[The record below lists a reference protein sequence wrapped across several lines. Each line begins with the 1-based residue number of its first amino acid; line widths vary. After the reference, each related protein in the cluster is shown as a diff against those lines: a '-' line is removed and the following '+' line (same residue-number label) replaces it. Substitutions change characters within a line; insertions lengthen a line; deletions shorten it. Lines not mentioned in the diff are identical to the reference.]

1 MLPTATHVRPGVLR
15 ASWWVWVWVSRL
27 AGWVAEGVAAVIA
40 QISHQQATCEAS
52 CRERVSEF
60 RSPVCADTPH
70 FAFRVTLVRECVQ
83 LLYVCVWGEVVVG
96 GCQCVCARA
105 GASVCKRNDGAGDEC
120 TCVPVCLFAC
130 MFFQK
135 QKETLG

>member
-1 MLPTATHVRPGVLR
+1 MLR

-27 AGWVAEGVAAVIA
+27 AGWVEEGVAAVIA

-83 LLYVCVWGEVVVG
+83 LLYVCVWGGDRGVVSVYVRAQTLLYVKEMTG
-96 GCQCVCARA
+96 DQCSGFSVCVCM
-105 GASVCKRNDGAGDEC
+105 
-120 TCVPVCLFAC
+120 L
-130 MFFQK
+130 FQK
-135 QKETLG
+135 QKETLC